1 MIKRDLLSA
10 HLKLMLSGLSEHG
23 IQHLTE
29 IETDLLQTNLLLE
42 EAIAKLGASF
52 MAIHGAISVQ
62 QEMIDA
68 LISVE
73 SNTQEDV
80 DGVQTMSKE
89 IGRHLN
95 DAVTGLQFQDMT
107 RQLVE
112 RSLKRV
118 IGLRAMMGTLGSS
131 TLGMYA
137 DSSSE
142 QIVPLLR
149 SINKQ
154 LAMQNQELKEVL
166 LKTVRQ
172 KHMDSGEIELF

>member
-1 MIKRDLLSA
+1 MTRRDMLGA

-52 MAIHGAISVQ
+52 MAVHSAVLVQ

-68 LISVE
+68 MISGE
-73 SNTQEDV
+73 PNALEDAA
-80 DGVQTMSKE
+80 GMQTMSKE
-89 IGRHLN
+89 IGRHIN

-131 TLGMYA
+131 SLGMYA
-137 DSSSE
+137 DGGSE

-154 LAMQNQELKEVL
+154 LAMQNQELKDVL